1 MLNQD
6 SLALVFDE
14 LDVKDLMEV
23 NNYFVLL
30 LQRLVRQWNYIYYIY
45 IYIYLYY
52 IIYLF
57 FNKQLLDTLV

>member
-30 LQRLVRQWNYIYYIY
+30 LLHRLVRQWNYIYYIY
-45 IYIYLYY
+45 IYINIFILYY
-52 IIYLF
+52 IFIF
-57 FNKQLLDTLV
+57 Q

>member
-30 LQRLVRQWNYIYYIY
+30 LLQRLVRQWNYIYYIY
-45 IYIYLYY
+45 I
-52 IIYLF
+52 
-57 FNKQLLDTLV
+57 